1 MAWNKKTINIPISFL
16 SSEEIYALLGDIDSD
31 YDEEIDN
38 LMNDS
43 DTEFTDRTVIEKSES
58 DISETRFWIWGWC
71 SIQQSG
77 GKKNVVWKLNKR
89 VENPALKKCSLM
101 L

>member
-1 MAWNKKTINIPISFL
+1 MASNKKTINIPISFL
-16 SSEEIYALLGDIDSD
+16 SAEEIYALLGDIDSD

-43 DTEFTDRTVIEKSES
+43 DTEFTDRTVTENSES

-77 GKKNVVWKLNKR
+77 SK
-89 VENPALKKCSLM
+89 KKCCLEIE
-101 L
+101 